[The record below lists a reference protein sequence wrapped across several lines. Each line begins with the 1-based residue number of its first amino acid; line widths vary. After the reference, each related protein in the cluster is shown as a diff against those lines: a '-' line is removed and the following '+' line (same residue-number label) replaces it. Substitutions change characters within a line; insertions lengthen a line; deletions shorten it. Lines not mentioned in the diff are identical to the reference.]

1 MIAFNNLFNIN
12 IKKIELIMIN
22 SFLFKI
28 KAFGFIYSPEVEY
41 SSTYNILLLGI
52 QYLLVVFFISL
63 IIYYFLKNKYFI
75 DKNTLFRTKVKLLTI
90 IQLKIILVYLIYWS
104 LYFIYTITIYNNTS
118 FMDSINTI
126 LQANYQ
132 FGVFIIFFN
141 LFMEPIKTISFL
153 IISIFIV
160 KLIKIKI

>member
-1 MIAFNNLFNIN
+1 MSIKFVIIYLIIFTMNVFAFID
-12 IKKIELIMIN
+12 E
-22 SFLFKI
+22 
-28 KAFGFIYSPEVEY
+28 PEIEY
-41 SSTYNILLLGI
+41 SSIDSVLLLLKH
-52 QYLLVVFFISL
+52 YLLVVFLISL

-75 DKNTLFRTKVKLLTI
+75 DKNILFRTKVKLLII
-90 IQLKIILVYLIYWS
+90 IQLKIILVFLIYWC
-104 LYFIYTITIYNNTS
+104 LYFIYTITIYNNTN

-126 LQANYQ
+126 IQANYQ

-141 LFMEPIKTISFL
+141 LFMEPIQTIFFL

>member
-1 MIAFNNLFNIN
+1 MDF
-12 IKKIELIMIN
+12 
-22 SFLFKI
+22 S
-28 KAFGFIYSPEVEY
+28 GVT
-41 SSTYNILLLGI
+41 TYNILLLGI